1 MLDSS
6 LKMCDKDNKII
17 LNVNKS
23 FSLSVI
29 RFLFFCYLCIMIQFK
44 RQFSTKTKVA
54 LSFASAIL
62 LSLPWEGASCITL
75 FVGLLPLL
83 LISAQYGPSKRETF
97 AMMGWAL
104 ITFVLWNVA
113 TIWWVWNA
121 TPAGPIAA
129 TICSTWWSIISFM
142 LYHIASK
149 HAPKPIA
156 YVIFVTAWIA
166 GEYLYTQAPALS
178 FPWLVLGNG
187 FADDPW
193 AVQWYEYTGVFGGSL
208 WVLLVNIF
216 AFEACLTMRKHAW
229 INATLALVIPL
240 GISIGL
246 FYKYDAEGKLY
257 NSLDKM
263 TVSAIQ
269 PNVPCYD
276 KFNNTTEKQQ
286 NNLMEL
292 LAEAPDSAEFVLM
305 PETAL
310 AEMINEQQFQSS
322 PIINRIADY
331 LREEKPTTMVVS
343 GSETLRLYGKAKGSE
358 TARKR
363 GAYYMDIFNS
373 SLGIDGSSQVQ
384 LHHKGKLV
392 VGVETIPMWLRKAGD
407 KFAINLG
414 GTFGQLGVGR
424 SAVPF
429 EYNGK
434 KVAPAIC
441 YEGLYGNHMAEF
453 VRNGAEALFVVS
465 NDGWWGNTLG
475 HKYLFAFCRLR
486 AIELRRDVARSA
498 NTGVSGFITM
508 QGEDIERMEWDN
520 RGVLTADIRLN
531 NKQTVY
537 AKYGDYIGRLSLY
550 IVALCLLYFVAYA
563 AKKRFY
569 LN

>member
-1 MLDSS
+1 MRLHYKCKNLFSIEQKNLSS
-6 LKMCDKDNKII
+6 FVFHLS
-17 LNVNKS
+17 S
-23 FSLSVI
+23 FY
-29 RFLFFCYLCIMIQFK
+29 YLCIMIQFK
-44 RQFSTKTKVA
+44 RQFSKKTNAV
-54 LSFASAIL
+54 LCFASALL
-62 LSLPWEGASCITL
+62 LSIPWEGASCITL

-83 LISAQYGPSKRETF
+83 LISAQYGPSKRDAF
-97 AMMGWAL
+97 AMFGWAL
-104 ITFVLWNVA
+104 LTFVLWNVA

-129 TICSTWWSIISFM
+129 TIVSSWWSIVAFM
-142 LYHIASK
+142 LYHVASK

-216 AFEACLTMRKHAW
+216 ALEACLSMRKHAW
-229 INATLALVIPL
+229 INATLVLIIPLVI
-240 GISIGL
+240 SIAL
-246 FYKYDAEGKLY
+246 YYKYQPDGEY
-257 NSLDKM
+257 YSSLDKM
-263 TVSAIQ
+263 TVSVTQ
-269 PNVPCYD
+269 PNIPCYE
-276 KFNNTTEKQQ
+276 KFNTTSEEQQ
-286 NNLMEL
+286 DNLMKL

-310 AEMINEQQFQSS
+310 AEMIDVRYPEYSH
-322 PIINRIADY
+322 IVNRISDN
-331 LREEKPTTMVVS
+331 LRENKPSTMVVS
-343 GSETLRLYGKAKGSE
+343 GGEMCQVYGKVKGSE

-363 GAYYMDIFNS
+363 GTFYADVFNS
-373 SLGIDGSSQVQ
+373 ALGIDSTLKVQ
-384 LHHKGKLV
+384 IHHKGKLV
-392 VGVETIPMWLRKAGD
+392 VGVETIPAWLRKVGD
-407 KFAINLG
+407 KFAIDLG
-414 GTFGQLGVGR
+414 GTFGQLGIGK
-424 SAVPF
+424 SCVPF
-429 EYNGK
+429 EHNGK

-508 QGEDIERMEWDN
+508 QGEDIQRMEWDN
-520 RGVLTADIRLN
+520 RGVLTSDIRLN
-531 NKQTVY
+531 DKQTFY
-537 AKYGDYIGRLSLY
+537 ARFGDYIGRLSLL
-550 IVALCLLYFVAYA
+550 IAGLCLLYFIAYIV
-563 AKKRFY
+563 KKRFY

>member
-1 MLDSS
+1 
-6 LKMCDKDNKII
+6 
-17 LNVNKS
+17 
-23 FSLSVI
+23 
-29 RFLFFCYLCIMIQFK
+29 MIQFK
-44 RQFSTKTKVA
+44 RQFSIKTKVA
-54 LSFASAIL
+54 LSLASAIL
-62 LSLPWEGASCITL
+62 LAIPWEGASCITL

-83 LISAQYGPSKRETF
+83 LISAQYTSSWRDTLS
-97 AMMGWAL
+97 MLGWAL
-104 ITFVLWNVA
+104 LTFVLWNIA
-113 TIWWVWNA
+113 TIWWLWNA

-129 TICSTWWSIISFM
+129 TIFSTWWSIIPFM
-142 LYHIASK
+142 LYHIVSK
-149 HAPKPIA
+149 RAPKALA
-156 YVIFVTAWIA
+156 YVLFVTAWIA

-208 WVLLVNIF
+208 WVLLTNIF
-216 AFEACLTMRKHAW
+216 AFEACLTMRKKAW
-229 INATLALVIPL
+229 INATLVLVVPL
-240 GISIGL
+240 AISIGL
-246 FYKYDAEGKLY
+246 FYKYDTEGELY
-257 NSLDKM
+257 RSLDNM
-263 TVSAIQ
+263 TVSVTQ
-269 PNVPCYD
+269 PNIPCYE
-276 KFNNTTEKQQ
+276 KFNISAESQQ

-292 LAEAPDSAEFVLM
+292 LAEAPDSTEFVLM

-310 AEMINEQQFQSS
+310 TEMINERQPEQAH
-322 PIINRIADY
+322 IVNRISDY
-331 LREEKPTTMVVS
+331 LHKEKPSTMVVS
-343 GSETLRLYGKAKGSE
+343 GGEMMRLYGNKRGSE

-363 GAYYMDIFNS
+363 GIYYMDIFNS
-373 SLGIDGSSQVQ
+373 SLGIDTTQRVQ

-407 KFAINLG
+407 RFAIDLG
-414 GTFGQLGVGR
+414 GTFGQLGIGKTQK
-424 SAVPF
+424 PF
-429 EYNGK
+429 EHNGK

-475 HKYLFAFCRLR
+475 HRYLFAFCRLR

-508 QGEDIERMEWDN
+508 QGEDIQRMEWDN
-520 RGVLTADIRLN
+520 RGVLTSDIRLN
-531 NKQTVY
+531 SKQTFY

-550 IVALCLLYFVAYA
+550 IAMLCILYFVALW